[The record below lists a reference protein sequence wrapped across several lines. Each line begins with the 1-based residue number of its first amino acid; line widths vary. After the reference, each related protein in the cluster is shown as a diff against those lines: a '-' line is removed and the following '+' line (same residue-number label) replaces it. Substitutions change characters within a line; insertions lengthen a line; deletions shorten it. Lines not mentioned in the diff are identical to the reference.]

1 MYMKRLLGWTALSLG
16 LTSSGS
22 AMKYGSPFQLKV
34 EAFVNQMAFP
44 GMDVQ
49 FPAGNQMKEQDVY
62 NLIYNSS
69 KKAYGDALKT
79 GLAHS
84 FYTKE
89 GCFDEL
95 FHNALEYFPRFT
107 FYQGK
112 DLDKY
117 EESDLQILR
126 LYLPEKKIVDGAVM
140 VTGDYKNQAR
150 NKEIFLRVQAVQY
163 SN

>member
-79 GLAHS
+79 GIPDKDIYSLQA
-84 FYTKE
+84 
-89 GCFDEL
+89 FDQFFNPWL
-95 FHNALEYFPRFT
+95 DYFPKFV
-107 FYQGK
+107 FYQGA

-117 EESDLQILR
+117 ENEDLRILR
-126 LYLPEKKIVDGAVM
+126 AAISERNIKEACVM
-140 VTGDYKNQAR
+140 ITGDHKNPAR
-150 NKEIFLRVQAVQY
+150 NKDIFIKVQVIQY
-163 SN
+163 N

>member
-1 MYMKRLLGWTALSLG
+1 MYIKTFLNCAALSLG
-16 LTSSGS
+16 LISSVG

-49 FPAGNQMKEQDVY
+49 FPAGNHMAEQD
-62 NLIYNSS
+62 LHQQIYNSS

-79 GLAHS
+79 GLVHS

-95 FHNALEYFPRFT
+95 FHNAIEYFPKFL

-112 DLDKY
+112 GLEKY
-117 EESDLQILR
+117 EENDLKILR
-126 LYLPEKKIVDGAVM
+126 LFLPEQKIVDGAVM
-140 VTGDYKNQAR
+140 VTGDYKNPAR
-150 NKEIFLRVQAVQY
+150 NKEIFFRVQVLQHN
-163 SN
+163 S